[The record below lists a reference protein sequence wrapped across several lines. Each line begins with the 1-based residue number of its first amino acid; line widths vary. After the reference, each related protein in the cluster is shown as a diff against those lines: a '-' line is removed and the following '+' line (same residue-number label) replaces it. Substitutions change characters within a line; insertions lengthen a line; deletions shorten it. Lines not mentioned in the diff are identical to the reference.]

1 MFHGRVSGGTGPGKL
16 EPPGGCH
23 LQGLQEVE
31 RRAQD
36 DESKA
41 NYLFEKLGYLCK
53 IANEVY
59 KRRDAVK
66 VHST

>member
-1 MFHGRVSGGTGPGKL
+1 MFHGRVNGGTGPGKL
-16 EPPGGCH
+16 DLPGGCH

-41 NYLFEKLGYLCK
+41 NYVFEKLGCLCK
-53 IANEVY
+53 IADEVY
-59 KRRDAVK
+59 
-66 VHST
+66 